1 MMNVLLVDDEPWVL
15 EGLRTIVN
23 WSKHGFQVCGEA
35 SNGHLAWSLM
45 ERLQPDLVFT
55 DLHMPSIGGLELIDR
70 SHQELSKPPR
80 FVILSGYDNFEYAK
94 TALEQRV
101 EDYLLKPI
109 DEDEIERVL
118 EQVKRTILDEQVAT
132 ERLVLE
138 RSLYGKGLIHR
149 LLQGENHQELASE
162 AARWF
167 QIGSQEKVACLL
179 IDTKIEE
186 RRWHR
191 LIKEQM
197 WSFLPQR
204 CTHFEGRA
212 VLIAGENSYALNQ
225 LEALGRRMVEEGSED
240 PAMMMAVGYAEGGV
254 LALRNAYQQALFTLE
269 QKFDGKREGKAK
281 RDVAREN
288 DEVRS
293 VNKRALT
300 SLMNILC
307 SDDQTGLELAMDALL
322 AEPSSR
328 RPARD
333 MEYIRI
339 QLLAL
344 EMEILKQL
352 KVWGGNAD
360 HFAESLQ
367 TEPGVLT
374 EGLGYEEI
382 RRYASALCMKSMELL
397 GEQRK
402 RSQANTIFQVV
413 RYVDQEFRTR
423 LQLQDLARK
432 FHMNPNYM
440 GQVFKQQTGRTFREY
455 LNDKRVEEAKRLLRQ
470 TRMSISEVAAH
481 SGYPNADY
489 FVSQFKRMTGA
500 APSAYRKQEW
510 P

>member
-23 WSKHGFQVCGEA
+23 WNKHGFQVCGEA
-35 SNGHLAWSLM
+35 ANGHLAWSLM

-55 DLHMPSIGGLELIDR
+55 DLHMPSVGGLELIDR

-109 DEDEIERVL
+109 DEDEIELVL
-118 EQVKRTILDEQVAT
+118 EQVKRTILNEQVAA
-132 ERLVLE
+132 ERLLLE

-149 LLQGENHQELASE
+149 LLQGENHRELAYE
-162 AARWF
+162 AARWL
-167 QIGSQEKVACLL
+167 QIESHEKVACLL
-179 IDTKIEE
+179 IDTKFEE
-186 RRWHR
+186 RRWHG
-191 LIKEQM
+191 LVKEQM
-197 WSFLPQR
+197 QSFLPER
-204 CTHFEGRA
+204 CAHFEGRE
-212 VLIAGENSYALNQ
+212 VLIAGEDSYALDQ
-225 LEALGRRMVEEGSED
+225 LEDLGRRMIEQGSED
-240 PAMMMAVGYAEGGV
+240 PAIMTAVGYAEGGV
-254 LALRNAYQQALFTLE
+254 LALRSAYQQAILALE
-269 QKFDGKREGKAK
+269 QKFEDKGGGKTK
-281 RDVAREN
+281 RNDVREN
-288 DEVRS
+288 KEARS

-300 SLMNILC
+300 ALMNIL
-307 SDDQTGLELAMDALL
+307 SSEDQSGLEPAMDALL
-322 AEPSSR
+322 TAPSSR
-328 RPARD
+328 RPASD

-344 EMEILKQL
+344 EMEIFKQL
-352 KVWGGNAD
+352 KIWGGNAD
-360 HFAESLQ
+360 QFAESLQ
-367 TEPGVLT
+367 PEPGVFT
-374 EGLGYEEI
+374 EGLGYEEL
-382 RRYASALCMKSMELL
+382 RRYANGLCMKSMEVL

-402 RSQANTIFQVV
+402 RSEANTIFQVV

-423 LQLQDLARK
+423 LQLQDLARR

-470 TRMSISEVAAH
+470 TRMSIAEVAAY

-500 APSAYRKQEW
+500 APSVYRKQQ
-510 P
+510 